1 MNYQAFKIALAAV
14 LSIVVAQWFQLEN
27 ATAAGIIA
35 VLTALE
41 TRQASFERGLQY
53 IIATL
58 IAFAISTF
66 TFYLFGITVWS
77 FGLYLLLFVPVATHL
92 NLKAAIP
99 PISVLVTHFLVADS
113 ISWFWHLNGFSL
125 MLIGV
130 IFANTVNIWMP
141 DNHSKIMARVDEVED
156 LMRDV
161 LWSFGRWIRNVSDT
175 KDEKEPSSFVKDRL
189 DQLSATLEELNQE
202 SLYDYN
208 NQMLDKNDYYLEY
221 TKMRKNQL
229 TILEMMCHTISHL
242 NLTTKSN
249 QLLADLFDQTANEL
263 DEDNTGNTLLMQL
276 AELSK
281 VYQASTLPT
290 SRREFESRALL
301 YHLLLN
307 FEAFLKLKHDFYR
320 EYGHG

>member
-1 MNYQAFKIALAAV
+1 MNSQAIKIALAAV
-14 LSIVVAQWFQLEN
+14 LSIVVAQWFNLEN

-113 ISWFWHLNGFSL
+113 ISLYWHLNGFSL

-130 IFANTVNIWMP
+130 IFANVVNLWMP
-141 DNHSKIMARVDEVED
+141 DNHSKIIARVDEVED

-161 LWSFGRWIRNVSDT
+161 LWSFGRWIRNVSQT
-175 KDEKEPSSFVKDRL
+175 SDEREPSSFVKERL
-189 DQLSATLEELNQE
+189 SQLSETLEELNQE
-202 SLYDYN
+202 SLFDYN

-229 TILEMMCHTISHL
+229 TILETMCQTISHL

-263 DEDNTGNTLLMQL
+263 DEDNTGSTLLMQL

-281 VYQASTLPT
+281 IYQASALPT

-320 EYGHG
+320 EHGHG